1 MARLVDQATGEER
14 QLVKATTLVGRA
26 GYCDVRVPMRIV
38 SREHARI
45 VRRITGY
52 YVEDLGSTHGTRV
65 NNVRI
70 HRRVKLSDGDVIT
83 IASVRTGAPASTP
96 RLPHTDTSMPE
107 PKTPPPG
114 FDTALHGEVTVGAAF
129 VFYKQ

>member
-1 MARLVDQATGEER
+1 MARLVDQTTGEER

-26 GYCDVRVPMRIV
+26 AYCDVRVPARIV

-45 VRRITGY
+45 VRRITGH

-70 HRRVKLSDGDVIT
+70 HRRVKLQDGDVIT
-83 IASVRTGAPASTP
+83 IALVRSGRAESTP
-96 RLPHTDTSMPE
+96 RPPHTDTSMPAS
-107 PKTPPPG
+107 KTPPPG
-114 FDTALHGEVTVGAAF
+114 FDTAAHGEVTVGASLI
-129 VFYKQ
+129 FYK